1 MAADNINLMPEDLR
15 QKETKSKSGAPE
27 PELRVPQNKEEEI
40 DLSNL
45 SGGHASWMTKFADRL
60 HKQDVEKNSAVDT
73 VAQAEPVQVPVA
85 VPVPEVAPVQTSV
98 KVPEKVEERKENV
111 SLPKAPLAN
120 GFELQDSTVEK
131 IDGQFHQPEKSMHAR
146 FIDTA
151 EGVDLVPSS
160 SKVKTWKQIS
170 SFSLFALVGAI
181 GVVVVFYFGFLT
193 MSARLSSSE
202 NTTTKNITEIETKLL
217 SFEAISQEINAVGKE
232 VQIIYDALAK
242 HVYWTQ
248 FFALLEKYTLA
259 NVSYG
264 SFAAGGN
271 SALTLNATAPDYYTV
286 ARQLKVLQD
295 EQAKEFVS
303 GVNISSA
310 TLSDAGVSFTIELTL
325 NSALFYYEEIKE

>member
-15 QKETKSKSGAPE
+15 QKEVKAQSSALE

-40 DLSNL
+40 DLANL
-45 SGGHASWMTKFADRL
+45 SGGHASWMAKFADRL
-60 HKQDVEKNSAVDT
+60 HKQDVEKNSTVEP
-73 VAQAEPVQVPVA
+73 VAQTVPPQEAATV
-85 VPVPEVAPVQTSV
+85 VVPEIA
-98 KVPEKVEERKENV
+98 VPEKVEERKENV
-111 SLPKAPLAN
+111 SLPKAPMAN
-120 GFELQDSTVEK
+120 GFELQDATAEK
-131 IDGQFHQPEKSMHAR
+131 IDGQFHQPEKTMHAR

-160 SKVKTWKQIS
+160 SKLKTWKQIT
-170 SFSLFALVGAI
+170 SFSLFALLGAV

-202 NTTTKNITEIETKLL
+202 NTTAKNITEIENKLL
-217 SFEAISQEINAVGKE
+217 GFEAISQEINSVGKE

-259 NVSYG
+259 NVTYG

-271 SALTLNATAPDYYTV
+271 SALTLDATAPDYYTV

-303 GVNISSA
+303 GVDISSA
-310 TLSDAGVSFTIELTL
+310 TLSDTGVNFTIELTL
-325 NSALFYYEEIKE
+325 NQDLFYYEKIKE